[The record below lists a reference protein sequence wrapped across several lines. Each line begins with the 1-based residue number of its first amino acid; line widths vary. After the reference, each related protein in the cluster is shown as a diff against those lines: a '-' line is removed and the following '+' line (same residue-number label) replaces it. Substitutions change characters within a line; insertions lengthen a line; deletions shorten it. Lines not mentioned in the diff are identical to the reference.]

1 MDWAKTITRRDEKH
15 LSDGIR
21 CDLYKRFDCTYFTEV
36 YNMEYEELLSKVG
49 SFGRYQWIL
58 ISMVCI
64 LFVSDCFIFMGY
76 VFITALPDHWCR
88 LPDTGG
94 NITLEEMKAAFLPI
108 EVKDGIASY
117 RWETREGGRGRSHYR
132 QPVIGS
138 TDTGERKIKREER
151 YERHEERERER
162 EGGGGERGG
171 ERKKKREKVD
181 KRETM
186 REREHKIH
194 IQILHSH
201 WNSQ

>member
-1 MDWAKTITRRDEKH
+1 
-15 LSDGIR
+15 
-21 CDLYKRFDCTYFTEV
+21 
-36 YNMEYEELLSKVG
+36 MEYEELLSKVG
-49 SFGRYQWIL
+49 AFGRYQWIL

-117 RWETREGGRGRSHYR
+117 RWETREGWGGRSHYR
-132 QPVIGS
+132 QPVIES
-138 TDTGERKIKREER
+138 ADTGERKIKREEW
-151 YERHEERERER
+151 YERHEERERGGWGWER
-162 EGGGGERGG
+162 G
-171 ERKKKREKVD
+171 ERKKKREKVE
-181 KRETM
+181 KREIM

-201 WNSQ
+201 WNIQ